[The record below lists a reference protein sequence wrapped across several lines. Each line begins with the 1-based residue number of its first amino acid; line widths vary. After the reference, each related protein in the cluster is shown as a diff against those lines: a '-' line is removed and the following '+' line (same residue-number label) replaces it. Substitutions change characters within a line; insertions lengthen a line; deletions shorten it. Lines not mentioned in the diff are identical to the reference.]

1 MAGVQA
7 AVACHHEPHGGAECT
22 GFLNSLGVVPLGPRK
37 WKTSENYENG
47 TKTYKYSAKMKV
59 MIASELTVFMG
70 ILIHLSACVKPAVVP
85 DNYFLVVFVGLL
97 ISCSSVMACAH
108 LLASSHLHHFSLCA
122 GCVIIWHKCEQRLK
136 KKTWKTLI
144 LVETLSGFCLRRKL
158 ARRLA
163 EALPRCPLLATMY
176 YVPKVLF
183 LLHELFIEQIT
194 IYLRLCRVQFLHASF
209 YPGR

>member
-1 MAGVQA
+1 
-7 AVACHHEPHGGAECT
+7 
-22 GFLNSLGVVPLGPRK
+22 
-37 WKTSENYENG
+37 
-47 TKTYKYSAKMKV
+47 MKV

-136 KKTWKTLI
+136 NKTEKLW
-144 LVETLSGFCLRRKL
+144 SWLRL
-158 ARRLA
+158 WVDSASEGSLLA
-163 EALPRCPLLATMY
+163 EALPHCPLLATMY
-176 YVPKVLF
+176 YVPEVLF
-183 LLHELFIEQIT
+183 LPHELFTEQIT